1 MLLFRKLFFSFKK
14 QKFRHWDHKFEWTRK
29 EFQDWCQHDILNK
42 FKDYRLVRFDGLGV
56 APSGYEKFGFCSQF
70 AIFVKNEVKLLHAK
84 RPEPN
89 HYELYLREKIN
100 FQIKNA
106 QLTQS
111 TQDEKKTFRPYFD
124 QSEFE
129 LESFGYKLFYSIMF
143 PFFSYDFENDYDRE
157 QALVRELNHVVFF
170 LTRSYRSFGRT
181 CWHNGAYTN
190 REEVD
195 EANLTEE
202 QREKLENDIDLYE
215 DAVRLASMDKILEF
229 ERIKKFKLSKEKI
242 FEVMVANNFEF
253 TKSKK
258 YVLYRV
264 ITEDWFRHSSDVDED
279 DDKYESS
286 SIKESSE
293 PEQWSTENQSSDTPE
308 NSNQANSSI
317 NQAYNSFEEE
327 DWDSHISKP
336 KVYTAQEQFE
346 DVDEEESGQP
356 REKSKNDS
364 KSRTIYDES
373 PELADNL
380 YKTHYNA
387 KKSKEIY
394 VQLKT
399 KYRRNVREAKKILN
413 HEKYSPNQ
421 FDFDIE

>member
-1 MLLFRKLFFSFKK
+1 M
-14 QKFRHWDHKFEWTRK
+14 
-29 EFQDWCQHDILNK
+29 
-42 FKDYRLVRFDGLGV
+42 

-89 HYELYLREKIN
+89 HYDLYLREKIN

-111 TQDEKKTFRPYFD
+111 TQDEKKSFRPYFD

-129 LESFGYKLFYSIMF
+129 LESFGYNLFYSIMF
-143 PFFSYDFENDYDRE
+143 PFFSFDFENDYDRE

-170 LTRSYRSFGRT
+170 LTRSYRSFGRSF
-181 CWHNGAYTN
+181 WQNGAYTS

-202 QREKLENDIDLYE
+202 QREKLDNGIDLYE
-215 DAVRLASMDKILEF
+215 DSARLASMDKILEF
-229 ERIKKFKLSKEKI
+229 ERIKKFQMSPEKI
-242 FEVMVANNFEF
+242 FDVMLANKFEF
-253 TKSKK
+253 TKSKR

-264 ITEDWFRHSSDVDED
+264 ITEDWFRHSSDVED
-279 DDKYESS
+279 DDEDKYESS
-286 SIKESSE
+286 SIRDE
-293 PEQWSTENQSSDTPE
+293 PEQWSTENQSSDTLE
-308 NSNQANSSI
+308 NSNQADSSI

-336 KVYTAQEQFE
+336 KVYSAQEQFE
-346 DVDEEESGQP
+346 DVDGGEGGQT
-356 REKSKNDS
+356 REKSSKNDS

-399 KYRRNVREAKKILN
+399 KNRRNVREAKKILN